1 VCGGRGAVTHSGAGE
16 ESISMRAGIIALG
29 VLVGGVFVAGS
40 LAADEGIALSIKDHR
55 FDPAEVAVPAGK
67 KVKLVVTNH
76 DATPEE
82 FESHALDI
90 EKVIPGGTTATITI
104 GPLDPG
110 RYEFVGEFHE
120 DSAKG
125 AVVVK

>member
-1 VCGGRGAVTHSGAGE
+1 
-16 ESISMRAGIIALG
+16 MRAGIFAAA
-29 VLVGGVFVAGS
+29 VLVGGLLVVGSAG
-40 LAADEGIALSIKDHR
+40 AADEGIALSIKDHR
-55 FDPAEVAVPAGK
+55 FDPAEIAVPAGQ

-82 FESHALDI
+82 FESSALDV
-90 EKVIPGGTTATITI
+90 EKVVPGGTTATITI
-104 GPLDPG
+104 GPLEPG

>member
-1 VCGGRGAVTHSGAGE
+1 MKAGLLGLAILAGG
-16 ESISMRAGIIALG
+16 
-29 VLVGGVFVAGS
+29 LVGAS
-40 LAADEGIALSIKDHR
+40 APAADDGIVLSIRDHR
-55 FDPAEVAVPAGK
+55 FEPAEVAVPAGR
-67 KVKLVVTNH
+67 KVKLLVTNR

-90 EKVIPGGTTATITI
+90 EKVIPGGATATITI
-104 GPLDPG
+104 GPLDAG

-125 AVVVK
+125 AIVAK

>member
-1 VCGGRGAVTHSGAGE
+1 MAKSGILALAVLIGGALAGGAA
-16 ESISMRAGIIALG
+16 M
-29 VLVGGVFVAGS
+29 
-40 LAADEGIALSIKDHR
+40 AADEGIALSIKDHR
-55 FDPAEVAVPAGK
+55 FEPAEVVVPAGQ
-67 KVKLVVTNH
+67 KVKLLVTNN

-90 EKVIPGGTTATITI
+90 EKVVPAGTTATITI

-125 AVVVK
+125 AIVAK

>member
-1 VCGGRGAVTHSGAGE
+1 
-16 ESISMRAGIIALG
+16 MRTTLALG
-29 VLVGGVFVAGS
+29 ILLGGMLAVGGVAV
-40 LAADEGIALSIKDHR
+40 AADDEIALTIKDHR
-55 FDPAEVAVPAGK
+55 FDPVEVAVPAGK
-67 KVKLVVTNH
+67 KVKLVVTNR

-90 EKVIPGGTTATITI
+90 EKVIAGGATATITI

-125 AVVVK
+125 VVIAE

>member
-1 VCGGRGAVTHSGAGE
+1 
-16 ESISMRAGIIALG
+16 MRAGIGALAI
-29 VLVGGVFVAGS
+29 LIGGLLVAGS
-40 LAADEGIALSIKDHR
+40 AAAADESIALSIKDHR
-55 FDPAEVAVPAGK
+55 FEPAEIAVPAGR

-90 EKVIPGGTTATITI
+90 EKIIPGGATATITI

-110 RYEFVGEFHE
+110 RYDFVGEFHE

-125 AVVVK
+125 AVVAK

>member
-1 VCGGRGAVTHSGAGE
+1 MRTGLGLALLLGGWLAVGGAAVAADDS
-16 ESISMRAGIIALG
+16 IALT
-29 VLVGGVFVAGS
+29 
-40 LAADEGIALSIKDHR
+40 IKDHR
-55 FDPAEVAVPAGK
+55 FDPAEIAVPAGK
-67 KVKLVVTNH
+67 KIKLVVTNQ
-76 DATPEE
+76 DSTPEE
-82 FESHALDI
+82 FDSHALDV
-90 EKVIPGGTTATITI
+90 EKVIPGGATATITI